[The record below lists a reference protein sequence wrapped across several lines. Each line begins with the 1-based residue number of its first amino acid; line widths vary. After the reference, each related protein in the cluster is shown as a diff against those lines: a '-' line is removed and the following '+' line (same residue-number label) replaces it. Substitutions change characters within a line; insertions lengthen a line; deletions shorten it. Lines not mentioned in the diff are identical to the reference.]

1 MIHFIAYDN
10 LDFEKWD
17 NCIEHSFNA
26 TFYASSWYLNIVC
39 EQWDALVLDD
49 YEAVI
54 PLPRGKKWG
63 VKYIYQPFLCQQ
75 LGVFYTH
82 HNFEVDDFISAIPK
96 RFLQF
101 TINLN
106 SFNSQTSYTTKKNT
120 NYVLSLNDNIDVIRD
135 KYSASHLKN
144 LKRAN
149 KQKLSIASR
158 CDTAEEFSKNKGLLA
173 SAFMTPKQL
182 ELELKII
189 KASIAMGRGEIFS
202 VKGENGNCCSIFL
215 MKDKKS
221 LYLLSSYSNEEG
233 RKKSAYFFL
242 LDYIFSLERFRGYV
256 FDFEGSNLEGVAQR
270 NKGFGAVPTYYYTIH
285 QSIWKRV
292 LSFLS

>member
-10 LDFEKWD
+10 LDFKKWD

-54 PLPRGKKWG
+54 PLPRRKMWG

-120 NYVLSLNDNIDVIRD
+120 NDVLSLNDNIDVIRD

-158 CDTAEEFSKNKGLLA
+158 CDTEEEFSKNKGLLA
-173 SAFMTPKQL
+173 SDFMTPKQL

-189 KASIAMGRGEIFS
+189 QASIAVGKGEIFS

-221 LYLLSSYSNEEG
+221 LYLLSSYSNVEG

-270 NKGFGAVPTYYYTIH
+270 NKGFGAVPTNYYTIH
-285 QSIWKRV
+285 QSIWKGV